1 MVVSYL
7 VHILV
12 GQYYYYYTIYSTTL
26 EKFFEAFRAN

>member
-12 GQYYYYYTIYSTTL
+12 GQYYYYTIYSTTL